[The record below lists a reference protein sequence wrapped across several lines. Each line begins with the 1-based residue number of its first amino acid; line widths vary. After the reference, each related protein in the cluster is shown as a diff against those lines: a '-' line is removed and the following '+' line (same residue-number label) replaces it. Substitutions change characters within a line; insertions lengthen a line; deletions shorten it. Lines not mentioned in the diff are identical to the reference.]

1 MDKRYRKFEIVRSEQ
16 EGTQRKVHDR
26 YLRWSIII
34 SMVLILSTPI
44 YSKYNYTRQEQPP
57 KSRTPNFSEEKDAS
71 YITITHRRNI
81 QSPQKMSL
89 KKNSEEG
96 NKRKWNSESTGEK
109 V

>member
-1 MDKRYRKFEIVRSEQ
+1 MV
-16 EGTQRKVHDR
+16 GTQRNLQDR

-57 KSRTPNFSEEKDAS
+57 KSRTPNFSAKKDAS
-71 YITITHRRNI
+71 YITHRRNI

-89 KKNSEEG
+89 K
-96 NKRKWNSESTGEK
+96 NKAKRQINENGTAKAEVKSGGVVEK
-109 V
+109 S